1 MISRPNVQNQQAAHK
16 VAPSIWA
23 GRVLLIIGSLL
34 FVANAIYTGYLFV
47 NSLTDPSVNWADPF
61 TALVAGLRPAICI
74 FMLIAAIAGVSFVLD
89 KGPLISVAAFA
100 AFVSLIVLVA
110 AIILDVRKLS
120 DGWDWQQFFIGL
132 LDLELACVVYVLG
145 WFFAKNWLD

>member
-1 MISRPNVQNQQAAHK
+1 MTSRPNVQNQQAAHK

-34 FVANAIYTGYLFV
+34 FVASAIYMGYRF
-47 NSLTDPSVNWADPF
+47 TMAIIEQSVNWSDPL
-61 TALVAGLRPAICI
+61 TALVTGLRPVICV
-74 FMLIAAIAGVSFVLD
+74 FMVVAAIAGVSFVLD

-110 AIILDVRKLS
+110 ALIVDVRDLI
-120 DGWDWQQFFIGL
+120 DGWGWQDFLLGL
-132 LDLELACVVYVLG
+132 LDAELACAVYFFG

>member
-1 MISRPNVQNQQAAHK
+1 MTSRPNVQNQQAAHK

-34 FVANAIYTGYLFV
+34 FVASAIYMGYKF
-47 NSLTDPSVNWADPF
+47 TMAIIEQSVNWSDPL
-61 TALVAGLRPAICI
+61 TALVTGFRPVICV
-74 FMLIAAIAGVSFVLD
+74 FMVVAAIAGVSFVLD

-110 AIILDVRKLS
+110 ALIVDVRDLI
-120 DGWDWQQFFIGL
+120 DGWGWQDFLIGL
-132 LDLELACVVYVLG
+132 LDAELACAVYFFG

>member
-1 MISRPNVQNQQAAHK
+1 MTSRPNVQNQQAAHK

-34 FVANAIYTGYLFV
+34 FVASAIYMGYRF
-47 NSLTDPSVNWADPF
+47 TMAIIEQSVNWSDPL
-61 TALVAGLRPAICI
+61 TALVTGLRPVICV
-74 FMLIAAIAGVSFVLD
+74 FMVVAAIAGVSFVLD

-110 AIILDVRKLS
+110 ALIVDVRDLI
-120 DGWDWQQFFIGL
+120 DGWGWQDFLIGL
-132 LDLELACVVYVLG
+132 LDAELACAVYFFG

>member
-1 MISRPNVQNQQAAHK
+1 MTSRPNVQNQQAAHK

-34 FVANAIYTGYLFV
+34 FVVSAIYMGYKF
-47 NSLTDPSVNWADPF
+47 TMAIIEQSVNWSDPL
-61 TALVAGLRPAICI
+61 TALVTGFRPVICV
-74 FMLIAAIAGVSFVLD
+74 FMVVAAIAGVSFVLD

-110 AIILDVRKLS
+110 ALIVDVRDLI
-120 DGWDWQQFFIGL
+120 DGWGWQDFLLGL
-132 LDLELACVVYVLG
+132 LDAELACAVYFFG

>member
-1 MISRPNVQNQQAAHK
+1 MISRPSVQNQQAAHK

-34 FVANAIYTGYLFV
+34 FVAVAIYTAYTFTMALIEQ
-47 NSLTDPSVNWADPF
+47 TVNWSDPL
-61 TALVAGLRPAICI
+61 TALVTGLRPVICV
-74 FMLIAAIAGVSFVLD
+74 FMLVAAVAGVSFVLD

-100 AFVSLIVLVA
+100 AFVCVIVLVA
-110 AIILDVRKLS
+110 ALIIDVVNLTN
-120 DGWDWQQFFIGL
+120 GWDWQKFLLNL
-132 LDLELACVVYVLG
+132 LDVELACAVYFFG